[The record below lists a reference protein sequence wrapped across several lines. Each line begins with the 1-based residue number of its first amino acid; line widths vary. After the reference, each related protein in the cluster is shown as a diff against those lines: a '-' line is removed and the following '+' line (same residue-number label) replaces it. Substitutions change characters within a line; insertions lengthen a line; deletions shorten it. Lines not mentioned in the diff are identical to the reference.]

1 MGEMS
6 SVSLLPLFMASC
18 FRVVFL
24 LLFSG
29 IGHLC
34 KEREGVI
41 TSKKGVGRP
50 VQAKH

>member
-1 MGEMS
+1 MGEIS
-6 SVSLLPLFMASC
+6 SVSLLPFFMASC
-18 FRVVFL
+18 FCLVFL
-24 LLFSG
+24 LLFPG

-41 TSKKGVGRP
+41 TSQKGVGRP